1 MKEDRDSH
9 ILLFYKNNNLK
20 NQVVQLLNDITE
32 TLYVAKEK
40 LPVKL

>member
-1 MKEDRDSH
+1 MKEDRGSH

-32 TLYVAKEK
+32 TLYVVKEK
-40 LPVKL
+40 LPINL